1 MTENNKIMIY
11 LKRVSRKFDKYF
23 KDKKGSEVDRQKI
36 KYGSEV

>member
-23 KDKKGSEVDRQKI
+23 KDKKGR
-36 KYGSEV
+36 KYKKLQAKN